1 MCELFGLSCNR
12 KDRATF
18 SLPLFARYHEPYW
31 HGWGIGYYE
40 GTYAR
45 IVKNTDDP
53 NFSLSFKRTVQNARS
68 NVIIA
73 HIRLATSGEVC
84 PENCHPFRFRYL
96 NRDWLFAHNGS
107 IDIDYPSYVEGNNDS
122 ARAFSFMM
130 DKIDEYLRMSRFRG
144 IYPAVKYATQKLL
157 EEAGEVKRLNYIL
170 SDSNALFVFCNY
182 RRMYML
188 RREKEYGGAI
198 LISTQK
204 LTNENWIEIPRNRIL
219 CMLNGELFVMSD
231 RIN

>member
-18 SLPLFARYHEPYW
+18 SLPLFAEYHESYW

-40 GTYAR
+40 ETNAR
-45 IVKNTDDP
+45 VVRNTDDP
-53 NFSLSFKRTVQNARS
+53 NYSLSFRKTVQNARS
-68 NVIIA
+68 DIIVA

-84 PENCHPFRFRYL
+84 PENCHPFRYRYL

-107 IDIDYPSYVEGNNDS
+107 MDIDYPSYVGGNNDS

-130 DKIDEYLRMSRFRG
+130 DKIDEYLRMGRFRG
-144 IYPAVKYATQKLL
+144 TYLAVKYATRKLL
-157 EEAGEVKRLNYIL
+157 EEAGEVRRLNYLL

-182 RRMYML
+182 RNMYML
-188 RREKEYGGAI
+188 RREKDYGGAI

-204 LTNENWIEIPRNRIL
+204 LTNENWIEIPKYRVL
-219 CMLNGELFVMSD
+219 CVLNGEMFVMSD
-231 RIN
+231 RIF

>member
-1 MCELFGLSCNR
+1 MCELFALSCNR

-40 GTYAR
+40 GTHAR

-53 NFSLSFKRTVQNARS
+53 NFSLSFRRTVQNARS

-73 HIRLATSGEVC
+73 HIRLATSGVVC
-84 PENCHPFRFRYL
+84 PENCHPFKFRYL
-96 NRDWLFAHNGS
+96 NRDWLFAHNGT
-107 IDIDYPSYVEGNNDS
+107 IDIDYPSHVEGDNDS
-122 ARAFSFMM
+122 ARAFSFVM
-130 DKIDEYLRMSRFRG
+130 DKIDEYLRRSEFRG
-144 IYPAVKYATQKLL
+144 IYPAVKYATHKLL
-157 EEAGEVKRLNYIL
+157 EEANGRKRLNYLL

-182 RRMYML
+182 RRMFML
-188 RREKEYGGAI
+188 RREKDYGGAI

-204 LTNENWIEIPRNRIL
+204 LTDENWIEIPKYRVL
-219 CMLNGELFVMSD
+219 CVLNGEIFVVSD
-231 RIN
+231 RLR

>member
-18 SLPLFARYHEPYW
+18 SLRLFARYHEPYW

-40 GTYAR
+40 GTHAR
-45 IVKNTDDP
+45 VVRNTDDP

-68 NVIIA
+68 NVIVA

-107 IDIDYPSYVEGNNDS
+107 IDIDYPSYVDGNNDS

-130 DKIDEYLRMSRFRG
+130 DKIREYLRRGRFRG
-144 IYPAVKYATQKLL
+144 IYPAVKYATQELL
-157 EEAGEVKRLNYIL
+157 ETYGGRVNYLL

-182 RRMYML
+182 RRMFML
-188 RREKEYGGAI
+188 RREKDYGGAI

-204 LTNENWIEIPRNRIL
+204 LTNENWIEIPKYRVL
-219 CMLNGELFVMSD
+219 CVLNGELFVMSD
-231 RIN
+231 RIS

>member
-40 GTYAR
+40 GSYAR
-45 IVKNTDDP
+45 VVRNTDDP
-53 NFSLSFKRTVQNARS
+53 NYSLSFRRTVQNARS
-68 NVIIA
+68 NIIIA

-96 NRDWLFAHNGS
+96 ERDWLFAHNGT
-107 IDIDYPSYVEGNNDS
+107 IDIDYPSYVGGDSDS
-122 ARAFSFMM
+122 ARAFSFMI
-130 DKIDEYLRMSRFRG
+130 DKIEEYLSRGRFRG
-144 IYPAVKYATQKLL
+144 IYPAVKYATRRLL
-157 EEAGEVKRLNYIL
+157 EEAGRNRRLNYL
-170 SDSNALFVFCNY
+170 LTDGNALFVFCNY
-182 RRMYML
+182 RRMFML
-188 RREKEYGGAI
+188 RREKDYGGAI

-204 LTNENWIEIPRNRIL
+204 LTDENWVEIPKNRVL
-219 CMLNGELFVMSD
+219 CVIGGEIFVLSD
-231 RIN
+231 RID